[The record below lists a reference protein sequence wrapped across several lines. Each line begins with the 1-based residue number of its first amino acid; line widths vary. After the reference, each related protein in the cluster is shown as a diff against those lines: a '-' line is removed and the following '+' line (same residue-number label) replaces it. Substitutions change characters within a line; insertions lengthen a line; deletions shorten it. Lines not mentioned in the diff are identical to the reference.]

1 MPFTDIL
8 GHGRVT
14 SLLRR
19 AVAHD
24 SVPPTLLLAGPAGV
38 GKWRLARAL
47 AEAVN
52 CLAPLDGDACGTC
65 RSCDRIA
72 RGLHVDV
79 LAVEPDDGGRV
90 KIDAVRDVL
99 GRCAFRPFEGR
110 RRVVLFRDADAMTE
124 DAQNAL
130 LKSLEEPPPATLFV
144 LTSSTPDALL
154 PTVRSRTMRLVVG
167 RLGADDIT
175 TILVRHDG
183 RSETSARA
191 VAMLADGSAG
201 AALAVGSSDLAETRA
216 AAEQLLLAAATSD
229 LATRL
234 NAAKAVMGTRPERT
248 RQELATVLRMAASL
262 VRDLAVVHAQCD
274 QRLLA
279 NVDAAAA
286 VDRLARRITPAAAR
300 HAFGLFDEAL
310 AALERNAGPK
320 LVSEWLVSQL

>member
-1 MPFTDIL
+1 MPFTNVL

-14 SLLRR
+14 ALLRR
-19 AVAHD
+19 AVARE

-38 GKWRLARAL
+38 GKWRLGRAL

-52 CLAPLDGDACGTC
+52 CLSPVNGDACGTC

-79 LAVEPDDGGRV
+79 LAVEPDEGGRI
-90 KIDAVRDVL
+90 KIDVIREVL
-99 GRCAFRPFEGR
+99 GRCGFRPFEGR
-110 RRVVLFRDADAMTE
+110 RRVVLIRDADAMTE
-124 DAQNAL
+124 EAQNAL

-144 LTSSTPDALL
+144 LTSATPDALL

-167 RLGADDIT
+167 RLGADDIAR
-175 TILVRHDG
+175 ILVQHDG

-216 AAEQLLLAAATSD
+216 AAEQLLLAAATPD

-234 NAAKAVMGTRPERT
+234 NAAKNVIGTKPERT
-248 RQELATVLRMAASL
+248 RQELAAVLRMASSL
-262 VRDLAVVHAQCD
+262 VRDVAVLHARSD
-274 QRLLA
+274 RRLLA
-279 NVDAAAA
+279 NVDAADAL
-286 VDRLARRITPAAAR
+286 DRLARRLTPAAAR
-300 HAFGLFDEAL
+300 QAFGLIDEGL
-310 AALERNAGPK
+310 QALERNAGPK
-320 LVSEWLVSQL
+320 LVSEWLVSAL